1 MEQEEF
7 REQLLAWYDANKR
20 SLPWRD
26 VDDPYLIWLSEIMLQ
41 QTRVDSV
48 KPYFKRFVKKFPTI
62 YDLAEADQQEVLLLW
77 EGLGYYSRARN
88 MHETAQKVVN
98 DFNGQ
103 IPDSW
108 DEIIK
113 LKGIGPYTAAAVLSM
128 AYQKPHAVVDGNVI
142 RVLSRW
148 FGIEDDVKQT
158 ATKNDIQ
165 DLANEMLATARPGD
179 FNQALMELGALICTP
194 SEPACEQCP
203 LAAECTARKKIKTDV
218 IPYKAPS
225 KKVPHHNIGVGIVMN
240 ENNDVLIALRP
251 EDGMLGSL
259 WEFPGGK
266 QEKGE
271 SIEETIVRELKEEL
285 GITVEIIQPFMKL
298 KHTYSHLKI
307 TLHASICRLIDG
319 NPVPKASQEIRW
331 AAIDELNDFPFP
343 KANRQLTKKLMK
355 TEITNINSKD
365 PATVHE

>member
-1 MEQEEF
+1 MKYKEF
-7 REQLLAWYDANKR
+7 QNQLLAWYDANKR

-26 VDDPYLIWLSEIMLQ
+26 LDDPYLIWLSEIMLQ

-48 KPYFKRFVKKFPTI
+48 KPYFDRFREEFPTI
-62 YDLAEADQQEVLLLW
+62 FDLAKADQQEVLLLW

-88 MHETAQKVVN
+88 MHGTAQKVVKN
-98 DFNGQ
+98 FDGK
-103 IPDSW
+103 IPDNW
-108 DEIIK
+108 DEIIE

-158 ATKNDIQ
+158 AVKNDIQ
-165 DLANEMLATARPGD
+165 KLANEMLATARPGD

-194 SEPACEQCP
+194 SEPACDQCP
-203 LAAECTARKKIKTDV
+203 LAAGCAALKKVKTDV

-225 KKVPHHNIGVGIVMN
+225 KKVPHHNIGVGIVIN
-240 ENNDVLIALRP
+240 QNDEVLIALRP

-285 GITVEIIQPFMKL
+285 GITVEIVQPFMKL
-298 KHTYSHLKI
+298 NHAYSHLKI
-307 TLHASICRLIDG
+307 TLHASICKLTAG
-319 NPVPKASQEIRW
+319 NPEPRASQEIRW
-331 AAIDELNDFPFP
+331 TDIDKLNDFPFP
-343 KANRQLTKKLMK
+343 KANRQLTKKLMN
-355 TEITNINSKD
+355 TEPNYNNLEAQNQRS
-365 PATVHE
+365 